1 LKETSLHEL
10 MEKLMG
16 TEIKAELLR
25 LFHMNPGILDT
36 VEGIARRIGRM
47 PKDVETEVSTL
58 VELGVLR
65 TERFGKLDV
74 VSLNTSKDKEIQNRI
89 ATLIEGGGKR

>member
-1 LKETSLHEL
+1 LNETGLHEL
-10 MEKLMG
+10 SKKLIG

-36 VEGIARRIGRM
+36 VDSIARRIGMM
-47 PKDVETEVSTL
+47 PKDVETEISTL

-65 TERFGKLDV
+65 KERFGKLDV
-74 VSLNTSKDKEIQNRI
+74 VSLNTSKDKEIQEKL
-89 ATLIEGGGKR
+89 ATLIEGGVEG

>member
-1 LKETSLHEL
+1 MKETDLHEL

-36 VEGIARRIGRM
+36 VEGIARRVGRM
-47 PKDVETEVSTL
+47 SKNVETEISTL

-65 TERFGKLDV
+65 KERFGSLDV
-74 VSLNTSKDKEIQNRI
+74 VSLNTSKDREIMKKV
-89 ATLIEGGGKR
+89 AALIEGGVKG

>member
-1 LKETSLHEL
+1 LNETGLQEL
-10 MEKLMG
+10 SEKLIG

-36 VEGIARRIGRM
+36 VESIARRIGRM
-47 PKDVETEVSTL
+47 PKDVENEISPL

-65 TERFGKLDV
+65 RERFGKLDV
-74 VSLNTSKDKEIQNRI
+74 VSLNTSKDREVQEKL
-89 ATLIEGGGKR
+89 AALIERGVKE

>member
-1 LKETSLHEL
+1 

-16 TEIKAELLR
+16 TEIRAELLR

-47 PKDVETEVSTL
+47 PKDVETEISTL

-74 VSLNTSKDKEIQNRI
+74 MSLNTSKDKEIQNRI

>member
-16 TEIKAELLR
+16 TEIRAELLR

-47 PKDVETEVSTL
+47 PKDVETEISTL

-74 VSLNTSKDKEIQNRI
+74 MSLNTSKDKEIQNRI
-89 ATLIEGGGKR
+89 ATLIEEGVKR

>member
-1 LKETSLHEL
+1 LKETDLHEL

-36 VEGIARRIGRM
+36 VEGIARRVGRM
-47 PKDVETEVSTL
+47 SKNVETEISTL

-65 TERFGKLDV
+65 KERFGSLDV
-74 VSLNTSKDKEIQNRI
+74 VSLNTSKDREIMKKV
-89 ATLIEGGGKR
+89 AALIEGGAKG

>member
-1 LKETSLHEL
+1 MNETGLREL
-10 MEKLMG
+10 SEKLIG

-36 VEGIARRIGRM
+36 LDSIARRIGRM
-47 PKDVETEVSTL
+47 PKDVETEILTL

-65 TERFGKLDV
+65 KERFGKLDV
-74 VSLNTSKDKEIQNRI
+74 VSLNTSKDREVQEKL
-89 ATLIEGGGKR
+89 AALIERGVKE

>member
-1 LKETSLHEL
+1 MKETSLHEL

-36 VEGIARRIGRM
+36 VESIARRIGRM
-47 PKDVETEVSTL
+47 PNDVETEISSL

-65 TERFGKLDV
+65 KERFGSLDV
-74 VSLNTSKDKEIQNRI
+74 VSLNTSKDREIMKKV
-89 ATLIEGGGKR
+89 AALIERGAEG

>member
-1 LKETSLHEL
+1 LNETGLRQLS
-10 MEKLMG
+10 EKLIG

-36 VEGIARRIGRM
+36 LDSIARRIGRM
-47 PKDVETEVSTL
+47 PNDVETDISAL

-65 TERFGKLDV
+65 KERFGKLDV
-74 VSLNTSKDKEIQNRI
+74 VSLNTSKDREIQKKLI
-89 ATLIEGGGKR
+89 ALIEGGVK

>member
-1 LKETSLHEL
+1 LNETGLREL
-10 MEKLMG
+10 SEKLIG

-36 VEGIARRIGRM
+36 VESIARRIGRM
-47 PKDVETEVSTL
+47 PKDVEIEISTL

-65 TERFGKLDV
+65 KERFGKLDV
-74 VSLNTSKDKEIQNRI
+74 LSLNTSKDKEVQKKL
-89 ATLIEGGGKR
+89 AALIEESAKG

>member
-1 LKETSLHEL
+1 MNETGLREL
-10 MEKLMG
+10 SQKLIG

-36 VEGIARRIGRM
+36 VESIARRIGRM
-47 PKDVETEVSTL
+47 PKDVETEISTL

-65 TERFGKLDV
+65 KERFGKLDV
-74 VSLNTSKDKEIQNRI
+74 LSLNTSKDKEVQKKL
-89 ATLIEGGGKR
+89 AALIEESAKG

>member
-1 LKETSLHEL
+1 MNETGLREL
-10 MEKLMG
+10 SEKLIG

-36 VEGIARRIGRM
+36 VESIARRIGRIA
-47 PKDVETEVSTL
+47 KDVESEISTL

-65 TERFGKLDV
+65 KGRFGNLDV
-74 VSLNTSKDKEIQNRI
+74 VSLNMSKDREIQKKI
-89 ATLIEGGGKR
+89 AALIERGAKG

>member
-47 PKDVETEVSTL
+47 PKDVETEISTL

>member
-1 LKETSLHEL
+1 MNEAGLHEL
-10 MEKLMG
+10 AEKLIG

-36 VEGIARRIGRM
+36 VESIARRIGRM
-47 PKDVETEVSTL
+47 PNEVETEISSL

-65 TERFGKLDV
+65 KERFGNLDV
-74 VSLNTSKDKEIQNRI
+74 VSLNTSKDKEIQEKL
-89 ATLIEGGGKR
+89 AALIEGGAKR

>member
-1 LKETSLHEL
+1 MNETGLREL
-10 MEKLMG
+10 SQKLIG

-36 VEGIARRIGRM
+36 VESIARRIGRM
-47 PKDVETEVSTL
+47 PKDVETEISTL

-65 TERFGKLDV
+65 KERFGELDV
-74 VSLNTSKDKEIQNRI
+74 LSLNTSKDKEVQKKL
-89 ATLIEGGGKR
+89 AALIEESAKG

>member
-1 LKETSLHEL
+1 LI
-10 MEKLMG
+10 G

-36 VEGIARRIGRM
+36 VESIARRIGRM
-47 PKDVETEVSTL
+47 AKDVDPEISTL

-65 TERFGKLDV
+65 KERFGKLDV
-74 VSLNTSKDKEIQNRI
+74 VSLNTSKDREVQKKL
-89 ATLIEGGGKR
+89 AALIERGAEG

>member
-1 LKETSLHEL
+1 MKETDLHEL

-36 VEGIARRIGRM
+36 VEGIARRVGRM
-47 PKDVETEVSTL
+47 SKNVETEISTL

-65 TERFGKLDV
+65 KERFGSLDV
-74 VSLNTSKDKEIQNRI
+74 VSLNTSKDREIMKKV
-89 ATLIEGGGKR
+89 AALIEGGAKG

>member
-1 LKETSLHEL
+1 
-10 MEKLMG
+10 MG

>member
-1 LKETSLHEL
+1 LKETGLQEL
-10 MEKLMG
+10 MGKLMG

-36 VEGIARRIGRM
+36 VESIARRIGRM
-47 PKDVETEVSTL
+47 PKDVENEISTL

-65 TERFGKLDV
+65 KERFGKLDV
-74 VSLNTSKDKEIQNRI
+74 VSLNMGKDREIQKKV
-89 ATLIEGGGKR
+89 AELIGGVEG

>member
-1 LKETSLHEL
+1 MNETGLREL
-10 MEKLMG
+10 SEKLIG

-36 VEGIARRIGRM
+36 VESIARRIGRL
-47 PKDVETEVSTL
+47 PKDVDPEISTL

-65 TERFGKLDV
+65 RERFGELDV
-74 VSLNTSKDKEIQNRI
+74 VSLNVSKDREVQKKLI
-89 ATLIEGGGKR
+89 ALIEGGVKE

>member
-1 LKETSLHEL
+1 LNETGLREL
-10 MEKLMG
+10 SEKLIG

-36 VEGIARRIGRM
+36 VESIARRIGRM
-47 PKDVETEVSTL
+47 PKDVETEISTL

-65 TERFGKLDV
+65 KERFGKLDV
-74 VSLNTSKDKEIQNRI
+74 LSLNMSKDREIQKKI
-89 ATLIEGGGKR
+89 AALIEGGAKG

>member
-1 LKETSLHEL
+1 LNETGLREL
-10 MEKLMG
+10 SQKLIG

-36 VEGIARRIGRM
+36 VESIARRIGRM
-47 PKDVETEVSTL
+47 PKDVETEISTL

-65 TERFGKLDV
+65 KERFGELDV
-74 VSLNTSKDKEIQNRI
+74 LSLNTSKDKEVQKKL
-89 ATLIEGGGKR
+89 AALIEESAKG

>member
-1 LKETSLHEL
+1 LNEAGLHEL
-10 MEKLMG
+10 SEKLIG

-36 VEGIARRIGRM
+36 VESIARRIGRM
-47 PKDVETEVSTL
+47 PKDVETEIGTL

-65 TERFGKLDV
+65 KERFGNLDV
-74 VSLNTSKDKEIQNRI
+74 VSLDTRKDKEVQKKLI
-89 ATLIEGGGKR
+89 ALIEGGVKG

>member
-1 LKETSLHEL
+1 

-36 VEGIARRIGRM
+36 VEGIARRVGRM
-47 PKDVETEVSTL
+47 SKNVETEISTL

-65 TERFGKLDV
+65 KERFGSLDV
-74 VSLNTSKDKEIQNRI
+74 VSLNTSKDREIMKKV
-89 ATLIEGGGKR
+89 AALIEGGAKG

>member
-1 LKETSLHEL
+1 MNEAGLHEL
-10 MEKLMG
+10 IEKLIG

-36 VEGIARRIGRM
+36 VDSIARRIGRM
-47 PKDVETEVSTL
+47 PKDVETEIGTL

-65 TERFGKLDV
+65 KERFGNLDV
-74 VSLNTSKDKEIQNRI
+74 VSLNTRKDKEVQEKL
-89 ATLIEGGGKR
+89 AKLIEGDVKR